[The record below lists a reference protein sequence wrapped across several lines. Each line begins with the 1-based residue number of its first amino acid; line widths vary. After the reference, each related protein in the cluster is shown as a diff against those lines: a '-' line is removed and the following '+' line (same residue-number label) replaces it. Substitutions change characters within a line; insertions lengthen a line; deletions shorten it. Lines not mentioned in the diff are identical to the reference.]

1 MIRPGGDP
9 GGDEDKHTR
18 RLETMRDKRTMLFS
32 RSGERGS
39 ALVFFAFFILFLLGA
54 AALAID
60 LGMLYVARSEAQR
73 SADAAALAG
82 ASVFTGSCKL
92 TASCESPASETLAAQ
107 DAVAAA
113 RANQVA
119 GMPGTVNCDLSS
131 GYAASSCSGIR
142 FTDPTGPSGM
152 EPQITVEVQRTGIS
166 LIFARMFNQR
176 TGQVSASA
184 TAEAYMGGAIETH
197 VTPFLLPNCDPNPV
211 DATSTNTSPY
221 CSDSSGNTNV
231 YAPFIESDGTIVS
244 PDLYTGVT
252 PGALGEP
259 WTLHYAYQGFT
270 ANASGSVSP
279 SQWSLAAFPN
289 SNGSYNNSNSELLA
303 EIEAGSSGVG
313 IACGTRVQTVTGS
326 RPMPIGQAVN
336 TLINASADGPNHGQD
351 FLTDTANG
359 PFTPYPT
366 SFYGGSTFISL
377 TQGGTGLFSVT
388 PGSGGDPFPSNM
400 GWSKSIVLTPL
411 FNGNTLN
418 PGNQTV
424 QVAGFAELFIDY
436 SQFQSGQETIQANV
450 INLISCY
457 DNGTGN
463 TGVVADA
470 SPIPVRL
477 IQRPN

>member
-1 MIRPGGDP
+1 MTRPGGDP
-9 GGDEDKHTR
+9 GTDKDKHTR
-18 RLETMRDKRTMLFS
+18 RLEAMRDKRILFS

-92 TASCESPASETLAAQ
+92 TASCESPSSEALAAQ

-113 RANQVA
+113 KANYVA
-119 GMPGTVNCDLSS
+119 GEPGTVNCDLSS
-131 GYAASSCSGIR
+131 GYAASSCPGIQ

-166 LIFARMFNQR
+166 LIFARMFNKR
-176 TGQVSASA
+176 TGQVSAVA

-197 VTPFLLPNCDPNPV
+197 VTPFLLPNCDPNKL

-231 YAPFIESDGTIVS
+231 YAPFIEADGTIVS
-244 PDLYTGVT
+244 PDLYTGVM

-270 ANASGSVSP
+270 TNAAGSVSP
-279 SQWSLAAFPN
+279 SQWSLAAFPD
-289 SNGSYNNSNSELLA
+289 SNGSYSNSNNDLLN

-313 IACGTRVQTVTGS
+313 IACGTKVQTVTGS
-326 RPMPIGQAVN
+326 RPLPIGKAVN
-336 TLINASADGPNHGQD
+336 TLINATADGPNHGQD

-359 PFTPYPT
+359 PYQPYPT
-366 SFYGGSTFISL
+366 SFYGGATYFSL

-388 PGSGGDPFPSNM
+388 PGSGGSPVPSTM
-400 GWSKSIVLTPL
+400 GYSKSIVLAPL

-424 QVAGFAELFIDY
+424 EVAGFAVLFLDY
-436 SQFQSGQETIQANV
+436 SQFQAGQETIQANV
-450 INLISCY
+450 INLIPC
-457 DNGTGN
+457 DGAGTGN

-470 SPIPVRL
+470 SPIPIRL